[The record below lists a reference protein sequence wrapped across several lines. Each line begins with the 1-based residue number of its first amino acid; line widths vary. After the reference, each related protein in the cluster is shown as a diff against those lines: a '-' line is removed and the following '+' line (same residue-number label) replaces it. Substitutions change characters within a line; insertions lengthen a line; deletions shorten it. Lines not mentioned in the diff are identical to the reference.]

1 MAEELVVR
9 ISLRD
14 VFTRTFKKIRDQV
27 RNAEAD
33 FKGLGMVAGAIAGTM
48 IYFGKKS
55 ADAATELEL
64 LHARLQTITGSAEE
78 AGKMV
83 KWAIDKARETPF
95 DVRGVVE
102 STSLLMAFTST
113 LEWTADQC
121 KEWFTLIGNLAAGMT
136 KDLKYTTLVIG
147 KALVGSREALRSL
160 RDEFGISAKLL
171 AKYGARLSKTGS
183 IAMET
188 TEDMEAFRNALKR
201 LILERFG
208 DAMARQMETAWG
220 STSNL
225 LDALWRVH
233 AAIGEHLN
241 PIIGKMEQRMTE
253 MLDILEEV
261 IKSNR
266 EWTLSVMG
274 TITSIAGIIAGIS
287 VLVISWKSIIGIVRA
302 VIDIFTK
309 LQIATKILWS
319 LFLRHPFAVLTLAI
333 STVITGFE
341 KIYSWILKVRNT
353 AYKKIGTLEGLISSY
368 TKLEKKLKDIKERY
382 ETERARAKEATRV
395 LKSRADWEAFLY
407 RLKLKSLKSDKDLD
421 RVLNKVTQTMNALT
435 KEAERR
441 RKALEKK
448 PKIPDIPAPDI
459 KEPARTPYE
468 IAIEKYELAMA
479 KIRAEQELTTEKE
492 YEEFRKR
499 LEGVDK
505 TEREKVD
512 YLMRTYRFEEA
523 IRKMRERREQE
534 SVQYV
539 YERLLEEAEIQQQ
552 HFLHLQ
558 TFAEAYYQW
567 RQQQEESIF
576 KTMQDYC
583 LEIEKTIHS
592 VFVRAIEGA
601 MTLRSAFQEVGKA
614 IRRIIIEQ
622 IATELM
628 KAMKISKAISKVVG
642 FITTAI
648 RGFFF
653 GAPIPIPA
661 MQKGGII
668 TKPTLALLGERERE
682 AVIPLSRIHE
692 FIPRMNITVNIHNP
706 TIAERMDI
714 ETIVSQITEGIKR
727 AQPRMVHLAEVIRG

>member
-1 MAEELVVR
+1 
-9 ISLRD
+9 
-14 VFTRTFKKIRDQV
+14 
-27 RNAEAD
+27 
-33 FKGLGMVAGAIAGTM
+33 
-48 IYFGKKS
+48 
-55 ADAATELEL
+55 
-64 LHARLQTITGSAEE
+64 
-78 AGKMV
+78 
-83 KWAIDKARETPF
+83 
-95 DVRGVVE
+95 
-102 STSLLMAFTST
+102 
-113 LEWTADQC
+113 
-121 KEWFTLIGNLAAGMT
+121 
-136 KDLKYTTLVIG
+136 
-147 KALVGSREALRSL
+147 
-160 RDEFGISAKLL
+160 
-171 AKYGARLSKTGS
+171 
-183 IAMET
+183 
-188 TEDMEAFRNALKR
+188 MEAFRNALKR

-225 LDALWRVH
+225 LDALWLVH

-692 FIPRMNITVNIHNP
+692 FIPRMNITVNIHKP